1 MKAYVLG
8 AALVGLLA
16 GCAQNLWNKPGA
28 SKDDFASDR
37 YECLQG
43 SQQQTGTA
51 FFNRYG
57 GASSSG
63 MATNG
68 GIFDACMNARGWTL
82 TRVQNGPGGTSI
94 PPSNP
99 LADTGKALQA
109 EALAMCARPDMQR
122 IVQKSACQAKEIT
135 LEQLADESFLAAQ
148 DKPLF
153 SAWRAEVAGFNAKF
167 LTALRTHGGA
177 KGSAIATSD
186 ETVSARLDQ
195 ASLALYTGKSTWGQY
210 NQQRKD
216 IARAQAE
223 EASKILTAR

>member
-1 MKAYVLG
+1 MKAHFLGITLVL
-8 AALVGLLA
+8 LS

-37 YECLQG
+37 YECLQR

-51 FFNRYG
+51 VFNRFG

-82 TRVQNGPGGTSI
+82 TRVQNGAGGTPT
-94 PPSNP
+94 PPNNP
-99 LADTGKALQA
+99 VADTGKALQA

-135 LEQLADESFLAAQ
+135 LEQLADESLLAVQ

-153 SAWRAEVAGFNAKF
+153 SAWRAEVAAFNARF
-167 LTALRTHGGA
+167 STALRAHGGA
-177 KGSAIATSD
+177 KGLAMATND
-186 ETVSARLDQ
+186 EVMSARLDQ
-195 ASLALYTGKSTWGQY
+195 ASLALYTGRSTWGQY
-210 NQQRKD
+210 NQQRKE

-223 EASKILTAR
+223 QATKILTAR